1 MSILRELFGPS
12 KEVIWN
18 QLAQETGA
26 IHTSGGFLKKSKVE
40 ASHGEWTITLDTHTV
55 RSRRSSRYTT
65 TNYTRFR
72 APYVNADNFFFTVYP
87 EGFLASIGK
96 SLGLVQDVIVG
107 HDELDHN
114 FVIQGNNE
122 EKLKELFQNKYI
134 RELLLNQENF
144 QLTVQDNE
152 GWFGQNYPDNTDLLE
167 FKTYG
172 IIKDVDRLK
181 QLFYLFAETLDQLCS
196 IGSAYKDHPGIHLID
211 WTRLLSEIHPV

>member
-114 FVIQGNNE
+114 FVIQGNYCWIRKTFSLQYRTMKAGLAKTIRIIQTCLN
-122 EKLKELFQNKYI
+122 LKHMESSKM
-134 RELLLNQENF
+134 
-144 QLTVQDNE
+144 
-152 GWFGQNYPDNTDLLE
+152 
-167 FKTYG
+167 
-172 IIKDVDRLK
+172 
-181 QLFYLFAETLDQLCS
+181 
-196 IGSAYKDHPGIHLID
+196 
-211 WTRLLSEIHPV
+211 